1 LPKWGISGQN
11 LSAYHKSTIEAE
23 TLMIPLM
30 PPFWQTPVISS
41 LSFSRIL
48 KLKQM
53 HTQDLINEAA
63 KKFIKELDGK
73 EFTVAH
79 FRKIIFG
86 SCANLLKSSSKE
98 QILLDF
104 VRHPSVQLRGVGMNG
119 NVMDKFIQE
128 AKSEK
133 EMWRN
138 ELVKEILSESV

>member
-1 LPKWGISGQN
+1 
-11 LSAYHKSTIEAE
+11 
-23 TLMIPLM
+23 
-30 PPFWQTPVISS
+30 
-41 LSFSRIL
+41 
-48 KLKQM
+48 M

-79 FRKIIFG
+79 FRQILFG
-86 SCANLLKSSSKE
+86 NCANLLKSSSKE

-119 NVMDKFIQE
+119 NVMDKFIQS